1 MIKRSIEMIARE
13 NKKHIWM
20 TIALML
26 VLLVAFSGCVNIS
39 CSYIPDLVITD
50 GWHENLALRNT
61 GSQFLGLEKWCGSV
75 YEINGK
81 YPASLTV
88 TTIKTLILTDEEEL
102 QKKTIETIEE
112 TFQDSIQLNES
123 TKLTGE
129 RTLLKKH
136 KTMYMIYDGIDIN
149 KNEKIKI
156 IGEVW
161 NCGTSGTSIICIG
174 MAYITNNGNPT
185 IENTEN
191 WQKIV
196 MDPGGT
202 IGSFTGEEG
211 LIYNVHCH

>member
-1 MIKRSIEMIARE
+1 MIKRSIKMIAGE

-149 KNEKIKI
+149 RNEKIKI

-174 MAYITNNGNPT
+174 IAYITNNGSPP
-185 IENTEN
+185 IENTDN

-196 MDPGGT
+196 MDPSGT
-202 IGSFTGEEG
+202 IGNFTGEEG

>member
-1 MIKRSIEMIARE
+1 MIAGE

-149 KNEKIKI
+149 RNEKIKI

>member
-1 MIKRSIEMIARE
+1 MVAGE

-75 YEINGK
+75 YKINGK

-88 TTIKTLILTDEEEL
+88 TTLKTLILTDEEEL

-129 RTLLKKH
+129 RTILKKH
-136 KTMYMIYDGIDIN
+136 KTMYMIYDGIDTN
-149 KNEKIKI
+149 RNEKIKI

>member
-1 MIKRSIEMIARE
+1 MVAGE
-13 NKKHIWM
+13 KKHIWI
-20 TIALML
+20 TTALML
-26 VLLVAFSGCVNIS
+26 ALLVAFSGCVNIS
-39 CSYIPDLVITD
+39 CSYIPDLEITD

-61 GSQFLGLEKWCGSV
+61 GSQFLGLEKWCSSV

-88 TTIKTLILTDEEEL
+88 TTLKTLILTDEEEL
-102 QKKTIETIEE
+102 QKKTIETVEE
-112 TFQDSIQLNES
+112 TFQDSIQLNEN

-149 KNEKIKI
+149 NNKKIKI

-161 NCGTSGTSIICIG
+161 NCGTSGSSIICIG
-174 MAYITNNGNPT
+174 IAYITNNESPN

-196 MDPGGT
+196 MDPIGT
-202 IGSFTGEEG
+202 IGNFTGERG

>member
-1 MIKRSIEMIARE
+1 MVAGE
-13 NKKHIWM
+13 NKHIWM

-26 VLLVAFSGCVNIS
+26 ALLVAFSGCVNIS
-39 CSYIPDLVITD
+39 CSYIPDLEITD

-88 TTIKTLILTDEEEL
+88 TTLKTLILTDEEEL
-102 QKKTIETIEE
+102 QKKTIETVEE

-149 KNEKIKI
+149 KNKKIKI

-161 NCGTSGTSIICIG
+161 NCGTSGSSIICIG
-174 MAYITNNGNPT
+174 IAYVTNNENPT

-196 MDPGGT
+196 MDPSGT
-202 IGSFTGEEG
+202 IGNFTGEKG

>member
-1 MIKRSIEMIARE
+1 MVAGE
-13 NKKHIWM
+13 KKHIWII
-20 TIALML
+20 TAFML

-50 GWHENLALRNT
+50 GWYENLALKNT

-75 YEINGK
+75 YEIKGK

-102 QKKTIETIEE
+102 QKKTIESIEY
-112 TFQDSIQLNES
+112 TFQDRIRLDES
-123 TKLTGE
+123 TKLNGE
-129 RTLLKKH
+129 KTILKKH
-136 KTMYMIYDGIDIN
+136 NTMYIIYDGIDIN
-149 KNEKIKI
+149 RNEKIKI

-174 MAYITNNGNPT
+174 IAYITNNGSPT

-196 MDPGGT
+196 IDPSGT
-202 IGSFTGEEG
+202 IGNFTGEGG

>member
-1 MIKRSIEMIARE
+1 MIARE

-149 KNEKIKI
+149 RNEKIKI

-174 MAYITNNGNPT
+174 IAYITNNGSPT
-185 IENTEN
+185 ENTDN

>member
-149 KNEKIKI
+149 RNEKIKI

-174 MAYITNNGNPT
+174 IA
-185 IENTEN
+185 
-191 WQKIV
+191 
-196 MDPGGT
+196 
-202 IGSFTGEEG
+202 
-211 LIYNVHCH
+211 

>member
-1 MIKRSIEMIARE
+1 MVAGE
-13 NKKHIWM
+13 NKHIWI
-20 TIALML
+20 TIALIL
-26 VLLVAFSGCVNIS
+26 ILLVTFSGCVNIS

-50 GWHENLALRNT
+50 GWHENLALKNT

-88 TTIKTLILTDEEEL
+88 TTIKTLILIDEEEL

-149 KNEKIKI
+149 RNEKIKI

-174 MAYITNNGNPT
+174 IAYITNNESPT
-185 IENTEN
+185 ENTDN

-202 IGSFTGEEG
+202 IGNFTGEEG

>member
-1 MIKRSIEMIARE
+1 MIAGE

-20 TIALML
+20 IIALML

-88 TTIKTLILTDEEEL
+88 TTIKTLILTDEEDL

-129 RTLLKKH
+129 RTILKKH
-136 KTMYMIYDGIDIN
+136 KTMYMIYDGIDTN
-149 KNEKIKI
+149 RNEKIKI

>member
-1 MIKRSIEMIARE
+1 MVAGE
-13 NKKHIWM
+13 NKHIWM

-26 VLLVAFSGCVNIS
+26 ALLVAFSGCVNIS
-39 CSYIPDLVITD
+39 CSYIPDLEITD

-88 TTIKTLILTDEEEL
+88 TTLKTLILTDEEEL
-102 QKKTIETIEE
+102 QKKTIETVEE
-112 TFQDSIQLNES
+112 TFRDSIQLNES

-149 KNEKIKI
+149 KNKKIKI

-161 NCGTSGTSIICIG
+161 NCGTSGSSIICIG
-174 MAYITNNGNPT
+174 IAYVTNNENPT

-196 MDPGGT
+196 MDPSGT
-202 IGSFTGEEG
+202 IGNFTGEKG

>member
-1 MIKRSIEMIARE
+1 MIKRSIEMIAGE
-13 NKKHIWM
+13 NKKHIWI

-26 VLLVAFSGCVNIS
+26 ALLVTFSGCVNIS

-50 GWHENLALRNT
+50 GWHENLALKNT

-149 KNEKIKI
+149 RNEKIKI

-174 MAYITNNGNPT
+174 IAYITNNGRPT
-185 IENTEN
+185 IENTED

-202 IGSFTGEEG
+202 IGNFTGEEG

>member
-1 MIKRSIEMIARE
+1 
-13 NKKHIWM
+13 M

-149 KNEKIKI
+149 RNEKIKI

-174 MAYITNNGNPT
+174 IAYITNNGSPT
-185 IENTEN
+185 ENTEN

-196 MDPGGT
+196 MDPSGT

>member
-1 MIKRSIEMIARE
+1 MIAGE

-20 TIALML
+20 IIALML

-88 TTIKTLILTDEEEL
+88 TTIKTLILTDEEDL

-149 KNEKIKI
+149 RNEKIKI

-174 MAYITNNGNPT
+174 IAYITNNGSPT

>member
-1 MIKRSIEMIARE
+1 MIKRSIEMLARE

-20 TIALML
+20 IIALML
-26 VLLVAFSGCVNIS
+26 VLLVIFSGCIS
-39 CSYIPDLVITD
+39 INCAYIPDSVITD
-50 GWHENLALRNT
+50 GWYENLSLRNT

-88 TTIKTLILTDEEEL
+88 TTLKTLVLTDEEEL
-102 QKKTIETIEE
+102 QKKTIEIIEE
-112 TFQDSIQLNES
+112 TFQDSVQLNES

-129 RTLLKKH
+129 RTLLKTH
-136 KTMYMIYDGIDIN
+136 KTMYMIYDGRDITKN
-149 KNEKIKI
+149 KKIKI

-174 MAYITNNGNPT
+174 IAYITNNESPT
-185 IENTEN
+185 IENTDN

-196 MDPGGT
+196 MDPSGT
-202 IGSFTGEEG
+202 IGDLTGEEG

>member
-1 MIKRSIEMIARE
+1 MIKRSIEMIAGE

-149 KNEKIKI
+149 INEKIKI

-174 MAYITNNGNPT
+174 IAYITDNGSPT

>member
-1 MIKRSIEMIARE
+1 MIAGE

-20 TIALML
+20 IIALML

-88 TTIKTLILTDEEEL
+88 TTVKTLILTDEEDL

-149 KNEKIKI
+149 RNEKIKI

-174 MAYITNNGNPT
+174 IAYITNNGNPT
-185 IENTEN
+185 IKNTEN

>member
-1 MIKRSIEMIARE
+1 MIAGE

-20 TIALML
+20 IIALML

-123 TKLTGE
+123 NKLTGE
-129 RTLLKKH
+129 RTILKKH
-136 KTMYMIYDGIDIN
+136 KTMYMTYDGIDTN
-149 KNEKIKI
+149 RNEKIKI

-174 MAYITNNGNPT
+174 IAYITNNGNPT
-185 IENTEN
+185 IKNTEN

-196 MDPGGT
+196 MK
-202 IGSFTGEEG
+202 
-211 LIYNVHCH
+211 